1 MDSLNVLSI
10 HWGFSIG
17 GIGKYATL
25 IQLVNEYAPVKIKS
39 ACVIGKGWQTDKNN
53 LAKLNAK
60 TINISSRLDFSWIFR
75 LSTLIKQDSPDLI
88 LTHGFNGHFISLLA
102 RFVSRKPIPIVS
114 SYHGLYHAT
123 TFGRRFVATAL
134 DTFTQFFLRH
144 VAVDTVCVAEYS
156 QRYLSN
162 KNIPPAKLTVIH
174 NGIENRPPDNSQRDR
189 LRQEWGVREDEI
201 LLGIASRL
209 APVKGVTFLIEAMG
223 LIKKDGPMPKLVI
236 VGTGTLD
243 QALNEQVKQL
253 GLTHKIKFTG
263 FRSDIDQCLGA
274 IDIFILPSLAENHS
288 IAIIEAMRA
297 KKTIIA
303 TDVGGNTESVRH
315 MKEAIIIPPHDS
327 ISLAEAIK
335 QLMSDKVLQEKLAAK
350 ARDRF
355 LQKFTVETM
364 VRETADWLIDCGKK
378 AGVYEGNPT

>member
-1 MDSLNVLSI
+1 ML
-10 HWGFSIG
+10 
-17 GIGKYATL
+17 
-25 IQLVNEYAPVKIKS
+25 
-39 ACVIGKGWQTDKNN
+39 
-53 LAKLNAK
+53 
-60 TINISSRLDFSWIFR
+60 FR
-75 LSTLIKQDSPDLI
+75 S
-88 LTHGFNGHFISLLA
+88 
-102 RFVSRKPIPIVS
+102 
-114 SYHGLYHAT
+114 
-123 TFGRRFVATAL
+123 
-134 DTFTQFFLRH
+134 
-144 VAVDTVCVAEYS
+144 
-156 QRYLSN
+156 
-162 KNIPPAKLTVIH
+162 
-174 NGIENRPPDNSQRDR
+174 PDNSQRDR